1 MDEQKLPNER
11 ELQGWFLNR
20 MSRYLNAHGRTA
32 IIWNDGLC
40 KTLDDDIVCQYWTPF
55 FIEGKKR
62 TVQRANAGGRV
73 ISSAFLH
80 VYFDYPYAVTPLK
93 KTYGYEPV
101 LRGVAAKNR
110 GNIIGA
116 ECAIWTEWIDSV
128 EKLFFMALPRLAAIS
143 EVMWSAAR
151 PGYRDFLRRLEPHK
165 RVYERLG
172 LTYAKKADAALP
184 IWRRIAAA
192 RTFLQSDTHAEL
204 HNNER

>member
-1 MDEQKLPNER
+1 
-11 ELQGWFLNR
+11 
-20 MSRYLNAHGRTA
+20 
-32 IIWNDGLC
+32 
-40 KTLDDDIVCQYWTPF
+40 
-55 FIEGKKR
+55 
-62 TVQRANAGGRV
+62 
-73 ISSAFLH
+73 
-80 VYFDYPYAVTPLK
+80 
-93 KTYGYEPV
+93 
-101 LRGVAAKNR
+101 
-110 GNIIGA
+110 
-116 ECAIWTEWIDSV
+116 
-128 EKLFFMALPRLAAIS
+128 MALPRLAAIS